1 VNGKEYSELK
11 MDSNYEQLLKRLREG
26 LSASD
31 VKGPVERIELP
42 EPEIYW
48 QGRKTI
54 FKNFMEYPRVLR
66 RDPDKVLMYL
76 AKELATAASLDD
88 ERAIFI
94 GRKDKQS
101 FSVLLNRYMKERVV
115 CPICGRP
122 DTHTEKEKRLQFLV
136 CEACGARSPIR

>member
-1 VNGKEYSELK
+1 
-11 MDSNYEQLLKRLREG
+11 MDSSYEQLLKRLREG
-26 LSASD
+26 LGASD

-42 EPEIYW
+42 EPQIYW
-48 QGRKTI
+48 LGRKTI
-54 FKNFMEYPRVLR
+54 FRNFMEYPRILR

-76 AKELATAASLDD
+76 AKELATAASLDG

-94 GRKDKQS
+94 GRKDKGS
-101 FSVLLNRYMKERVV
+101 FSALLNRYMKERVV